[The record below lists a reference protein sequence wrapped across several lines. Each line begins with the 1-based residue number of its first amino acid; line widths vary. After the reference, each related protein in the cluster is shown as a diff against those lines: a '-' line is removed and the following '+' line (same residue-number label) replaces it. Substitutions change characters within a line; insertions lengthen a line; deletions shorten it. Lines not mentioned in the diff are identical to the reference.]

1 MPVTTAP
8 DVTKS
13 AERHV
18 FDVLVASS
26 LSMSMRSKLPSKM
39 GMFGGT
45 EPANGHSSA
54 AGMGSPA
61 SRPGSRNGRGVLVF
75 TPQNSPKLLLV
86 GCVTVS
92 EETLTRM
99 YSYFSSSAL
108 RLAAAGV
115 NMASVS
121 GAGSGLPEER
131 IVVVGLVISVAVF
144 GSVGVTGSSLVA
156 EMNSATLPVTRT
168 ESPTVMAA
176 PGAELVKTNIASD
189 VFGSASATGSCM
201 K

>member
-8 DVTKS
+8 VVTKS
-13 AERHV
+13 AERCV

-26 LSMSMRSKLPSKM
+26 LSMSMRSKLPSKT
-39 GMFGGT
+39 GMLGGA
-45 EPANGHSSA
+45 EPAYGPSSA
-54 AGMGSPA
+54 AGTGSPA
-61 SRPGSRNGRGVLVF
+61 SRPGSRNGRGVPVV

-92 EETLTRM
+92 EEMLTRM

-108 RLAAAGV
+108 RLGEAETR
-115 NMASVS
+115 MASVS

-131 IVVVGLVISVAVF
+131 IVVVGLVISVAVL
-144 GSVGVTGSSLVA
+144 GSDGVTGSSLVA

-176 PGAELVKTNIASD
+176 DGAELVKTNMPSE
-189 VFGSASATGSCM
+189 VFGSASGTGSCM